1 MRVSFDNCQLN
12 THKDFSQLKFIIN
25 LVTNLCLPTT
35 VEGIGYDFYP
45 TVFDK
50 KLIDQWVKTK
60 DDDSFKLSRE
70 LILEEGLLCG
80 GSSGSAFF
88 ATLQAAKSLNENQRV
103 VVVLPDGI
111 RNYMTKFVN
120 DEWMVQRN
128 FVVPEDKLIIPS
140 LHSQPISQLLETG
153 SKITIEEGAK
163 LVDAVSL
170 MKKSGLEQL
179 PVVRKENGNLLGVIT
194 VQQAMSGIVNQKLKF
209 EDQVTSCLT
218 QDFPKVTADESVGKL
233 SRLLKRFKF
242 VVVVSRG
249 EHHEL
254 VQAVL
259 TQFDVLNH
267 LMNSK

>member
-1 MRVSFDNCQLN
+1 MPFLQRA
-12 THKDFSQLKFIIN
+12 
-25 LVTNLCLPTT
+25 T

-50 KLIDQWVKTK
+50 KLIDQWIKTK
-60 DDDSFKLSRE
+60 DDDSFKLVRE

-80 GSSGSAFF
+80 GSSGSAFY
-88 ATLQAAKSLNENQRV
+88 ATLQAAKNLNEDQRV

-111 RNYMTKFVN
+111 RNYMTKFVS
-120 DEWMVQRN
+120 DEWMLQRN
-128 FVVPEDKLIIPS
+128 FEVPEDKLIIPS
-140 LHSQPISQLLETG
+140 LHSLPIGQLLEAG
-153 SKITIEEGAK
+153 SKTTIDETAK
-163 LVDAVSL
+163 VIDAVSL

-179 PVVRKENGNLLGVIT
+179 PVVRKENGNLLGAIT

-209 EDQVTSCLT
+209 EDQVSSCLT
-218 QDFPKVTADESVGKL
+218 QDFPKVTADESIGKL

-242 VVVVSRG
+242 VVVVCRG

-259 TQFDVLNH
+259 TQFDVLNL
-267 LMNSK
+267 LMNQK